1 MRRVLVALAAC
12 LSMLLVGAVGIAQ
25 AGEPEDSTV
34 PPAFSPP
41 TTLPVTDTASAETFL
56 EGYVSERANLRQL
69 LNVRRSRIRVLDV
82 NATCLQHP
90 VTLTRFGCA
99 FTLRALV
106 IQRRHHWRNWS
117 HGGPMVTPSSRRGG
131 HKGHR
136 VRIRTFGC
144 LGIARID
151 AVDAAAPT
159 VQIPLSDC
167 QRIRNRDLVAVEP
180 V

>member
-1 MRRVLVALAAC
+1 MRRALVALAAC

-34 PPAFSPP
+34 PPAFVPP
-41 TTLPVTDTASAETFL
+41 TPSPVTDTDSAEAFL
-56 EGYVSERANLRQL
+56 ENYVSERPNLRQL
-69 LNVRRSRIRVLDV
+69 LNVRRARIRVLDV

-106 IQRRHHWRNWS
+106 IQRRNHWRHWS
-117 HGGPMVTPSSRRGG
+117 HGGPVATPSSKRGG
-131 HKGHR
+131 HRSR
-136 VRIRTFGC
+136 VRIRAFGC
-144 LGIARID
+144 LGLARID
-151 AVDAAAPT
+151 ALPSATPT
-159 VQIPLSDC
+159 VTIPLSDC
-167 QRIRNRDLVAVEP
+167 VRQTRRDIETVEP

>member
-1 MRRVLVALAAC
+1 MKRVIVALLVV
-12 LSMLLVGAVGIAQ
+12 LSALLVGVSGAQ
-25 AGEPEDSTV
+25 AQDDPV

-41 TTLPVTDTASAETFL
+41 APAPVTDVASAEAFL
-56 EGYVSERANLRQL
+56 EGYATDNARRFLRI
-69 LNVRRSRIRVLDV
+69 NRSRVRVLDV
-82 NATCLQHP
+82 NASCLQHP

-106 IQRRHHWRNWS
+106 IQRHNHWRNWS
-117 HGGPMVTPSSRRGG
+117 HSSSHRKGGKPS
-131 HKGHR
+131 HKPRPR

-159 VQIPLSDC
+159 VQVPLVDC
-167 QRIRNRDLVAVEP
+167 QRVPRRDIEAPEP